1 MCPHLSHDLIS
12 AAPTNKSSGTR
23 VNYRVPNWCSS
34 SSTKTATA
42 MWKGRDEICCHHF
55 FQRERDVHQMRW
67 WNWDWNTPLSW
78 NSSRSQASHGCHL
91 TYTKILRSEK
101 LPQSVAL
108 CKLFSETLRKEVL
121 KEAII
126 LHVFTMPSSHCMPPL
141 RTNLVALLIWKFPP
155 SFHPPSLS
163 PAVIRR
169 KQMIPGNNLL
179 INQIQELL
187 SAT

>member
-1 MCPHLSHDLIS
+1 MQQQQHENCNCDVEGKRWNMLSSFFPERARCAPNEMLELRLKHTTFTELIKVPRFS
-12 AAPTNKSSGTR
+12 WPAHAIWPTRKYWEVTN
-23 VNYRVPNWCSS
+23 
-34 SSTKTATA
+34 
-42 MWKGRDEICCHHF
+42 F
-55 FQRERDVHQMRW
+55 
-67 WNWDWNTPLSW
+67 
-78 NSSRSQASHGCHL
+78 
-91 TYTKILRSEK
+91 
-101 LPQSVAL
+101 QSVAA
-108 CKLFSETLRKEVL
+108 CKLISETLKKEVL

-126 LHVFTMPSSHCMPPL
+126 LHVFTMPFHCMPPL

-169 KQMIPGNNLL
+169 KQMIPGNNPL

>member
-1 MCPHLSHDLIS
+1 MQQHENCNWNVEGKRWNMLSSFFPERARRAPNEMVELRLKHTTFMELI
-12 AAPTNKSSGTR
+12 KVSS
-23 VNYRVPNWCSS
+23 
-34 SSTKTATA
+34 
-42 MWKGRDEICCHHF
+42 F
-55 FQRERDVHQMRW
+55 
-67 WNWDWNTPLSW
+67 SW
-78 NSSRSQASHGCHL
+78 PACHL

-155 SFHPPSLS
+155 SFHPPPSPSLT

>member
-78 NSSRSQASHGCHL
+78 NSSRFQASHGHL
-91 TYTKILRSEK
+91 TYTKILRSDK
-101 LPQSVAL
+101 FPKVL
-108 CKLFSETLRKEVL
+108 LFASWFQKFSRKRYWKRQL
-121 KEAII
+121 FFMSLQCHHPIAC
-126 LHVFTMPSSHCMPPL
+126 HHS
-141 RTNLVALLIWKFPP
+141 ALIWLP
-155 SFHPPSLS
+155 SWSENS
-163 PAVIRR
+163 R
-169 KQMIPGNNLL
+169 
-179 INQIQELL
+179 LL
-187 SAT
+187 SNLPHSRGDKKETNDSREQPRVSRVVGG